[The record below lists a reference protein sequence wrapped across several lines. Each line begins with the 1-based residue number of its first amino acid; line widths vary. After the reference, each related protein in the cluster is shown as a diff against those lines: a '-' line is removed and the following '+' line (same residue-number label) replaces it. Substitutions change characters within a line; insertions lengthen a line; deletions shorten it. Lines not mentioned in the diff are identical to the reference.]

1 MNILEEKEKRKEM
14 IRKGLS
20 KMSLV
25 LSFLYDLWGVWAV
38 GTFLIVLLLS
48 VGSFTAAFW
57 TKKSEPPLSLLPITI
72 SSPQDERVN
81 YRLDLGDPRHLYSR
95 YVFVWLPERV
105 SRVLVEVPPLP
116 KGASLLVGV
125 AEGVKS
131 EFMKDTR
138 EVGQITI
145 EIARQKFGPVR
156 SLSTSTASRF
166 IWLFGVGQN
175 QSTLASWTTLA
186 IFWDGPK
193 ELPLIIGIYSRG
205 NPNQVPFFLFVT
217 SLTP

>member
-138 EVGQITI
+138 GVGQITI
-145 EIARQKFGPVR
+145 EIAPSAPSEIWASTVTLDFYGQPIYLALWRGSESKYARVLDDFGNLLGRTQGIAVDYR
-156 SLSTSTASRF
+156 DL
-166 IWLFGVGQN
+166 
-175 QSTLASWTTLA
+175 LARE
-186 IFWDGPK
+186 P
-193 ELPLIIGIYSRG
+193 
-205 NPNQVPFFLFVT
+205 
-217 SLTP
+217 